1 VRTIARV
8 EVVSED
14 WRYPIESAFDETDER
29 GWRAAEPR
37 KQTIRRFFDEPQRI
51 RRIWR
56 RFIEL
61 EAERTQ
67 QFTLQWSK
75 DKTDAL
81 RPLFH
86 QQWNFSPSGSTSE
99 IEDYEVD
106 LNGVWVLQLVID
118 PDIAR
123 GPDVGLIGA
132 TVKSSTRSIVS
143 EDWPGRLLAFSLL
156 HEPYHGVHDQ
166 RAGLPHAELP
176 QHVGALV
183 PTTPDEQCPYP
194 SYRHALLDL
203 LRSLTDPRVGA
214 QWRTATPSRT

>member
-1 VRTIARV
+1 MRKTIKNSETELAPEKASWLDVRTIARV
-8 EVVSED
+8 EVTSED

-29 GWRAAEPR
+29 GWRAAER
-37 KQTIRRFFDEPQRI
+37 GKQNIRLFFDEPPRI
-51 RRIWR
+51 RRIWL

-81 RPLFH
+81 RPLFQ

-106 LNGVWVLQLVID
+106 LNGVWMLQLVID

-123 GPDVGLIGA
+123 GS
-132 TVKSSTRSIVS
+132 TVASLAR
-143 EDWPGRLLAFSLL
+143 WRLA
-156 HEPYHGVHDQ
+156 
-166 RAGLPHAELP
+166 
-176 QHVGALV
+176 
-183 PTTPDEQCPYP
+183 
-194 SYRHALLDL
+194 
-203 LRSLTDPRVGA
+203 
-214 QWRTATPSRT
+214 